1 MTPAKKIILH
11 FIVPVFV
18 LYFSCSA
25 RIDGVVREGGAA
37 ELALKASLQ
46 PRTIAIIRSLQG
58 FIGEATD
65 EPILDGPEISRSLS
79 ASPGVR
85 AVSLKNID
93 LSTLEGSISIS
104 NVGDFLTV
112 AAAAGDSKVRFITY
126 TEGRSAGTSSLIA
139 TLDRNTAPELISRL
153 SPEAEEYLSA
163 LMAPVVLGET
173 STRQEYL
180 DLLALVY
187 GRSLADEIA
196 GARIR
201 AVIEFPRSLASVKGG
216 TSAGNKAEF
225 DISLVDLLVLEYP
238 QQYEITW

>member
-1 MTPAKKIILH
+1 MTPAKKIILL

-18 LYFSCSA
+18 LFFSCSA

-93 LSTLEGSISIS
+93 LSALEGSISIS

-126 TEGRSAGTSSLIA
+126 TEGRTASSLIA

-216 TSAGNKAEF
+216 TSKGNKAEF